1 MRHLRSLTLAAL
13 LPLAP
18 ASAVIFLIT
27 PHTAQAQLESG
38 NVVGTIKDPTGAVV
52 PGAVVTLTNAQT
64 NAVRTATADNSGSFS
79 FQAISPGNYDLTTQ
93 GAGFQPYKRR
103 IEVTVGGHVTA
114 DVNLAVTG
122 TEQTVTVL
130 GEGGATVN
138 TQTQEVSQIVSS
150 QQIAQL
156 PSLSRNPY
164 DFVTISG
171 NISSGD
177 KVTSSGATS
186 STGDQNDTT
195 RGVGFSLN
203 GQRSTGTEILLD
215 GVENN
220 DTYVTGPALLAIP
233 IDSVQE
239 YRVITSNFGP
249 EYGRASGGVVNIITK
264 SGTNALHGSAWE
276 FNRLSA
282 YTSNTVT
289 NAQAGNPKG
298 QYTRNVFGYAVGGP
312 VVKDKLFFFQSTEW
326 VRVRGAGSNQSLIPT
341 PQFLAAAAPN
351 TQAYFAAY
359 GQNPAPFTQTLTKA
373 AVIAGGV
380 TPTSPTDAGAAAN
393 AGTFAALPDTTPI
406 FGIVNY
412 SAPSNAGGGN
422 PQNTYY
428 LVGRGDYNPTDKTQM
443 FGRYALYNEIDQPGG
458 SFNSPYSQYNVGT
471 AIKGATYLYSLT
483 HEFSPTLVSSSK
495 FSFTRNSTDN
505 SANAALFN
513 TPTLYFKSGAAFAG
527 IQAQLPGF
535 YDQNEGTGGLPSGGP
550 QNTAQINQDF
560 DFTHGQHSMKF
571 GTQLFYIQNNI
582 SYGAYAQAVEGIG
595 SSLPGALD
603 NFLTGDL
610 AIFQAAVNPNGA
622 FPCQRDYATGALTV
636 TPACT
641 ITLPAT
647 KPSFS
652 RSNRYKEW
660 AVYANDSYKVT
671 NRFTFNYGVRYDA
684 LGVLHDNH
692 PNLQSNFFPGIGGST
707 AQDYRNGQV
716 LTTPN
721 SPNHRPWNPQRGT
734 VSPRVGFA
742 YDLKGDGR
750 TSLRGG
756 YGISY
761 ERNFGNVTFNIIQN
775 PPNYAVVVVNPT
787 ASDPRVPITT
797 SDSGPLGGASGSVAL
812 PPTSLR
818 AVDPN
823 IRVAQT
829 QFYSLTLEHQIVN
842 NAVVSIGY
850 VGSRGIHLYDIKNFN
865 TQGAGNVY
873 LGDPFDPNNTGTFHY
888 SRLINQYSNINT
900 RGSSGDSHY
909 DGVNVGATVNDLRH
923 SGLSLTANYTFA
935 HSMDDISSTFSESAS
950 ASNGV
955 GNLGYLD
962 PFNPSLDYGASDF
975 DVRQRFVLAPIYQTP
990 WFHNSRSLLGRLAGG
1005 YQVTGI
1011 YTVRT
1016 GAPFTISD
1024 STNSLNAGA
1033 GHGIPRYTPSAP
1045 ITNKVFKK
1053 SIGQA
1058 SSNVYNLAMLPPA
1071 VNYSNPAYGGKS
1083 DFGPYPAN
1091 MTARNTFYGPGAWNF
1106 DASLTKSLPITERIS
1121 VELRAEGFDV
1131 LNHHNLYALEVN
1143 NDVANYGYFTTDKV
1157 TKVVT
1162 PTPIPLQARKGGVNG
1177 GPNDER
1183 RFGQFAAKVTF

>member
-1 MRHLRSLTLAAL
+1 MNSCLSRLSLRLSFVWVSLAAL
-13 LPLAP
+13 LLVLCLP
-18 ASAVIFLIT
+18 ASL
-27 PHTAQAQLESG
+27 HAQLET
-38 NVVGTIKDPTGAVV
+38 GTVAGTVTDPTGAVV
-52 PGAVVTLTNAQT
+52 PGATISIVSATTNAT
-64 NAVRTATADNSGSFS
+64 RTATADNAGSFA
-79 FQAISPGNYDLTTQ
+79 FQAINAGVYNLTAQ
-93 GAGFQPYKRR
+93 GTGFQPFRSR
-103 IEVTVGGHVTA
+103 FEVTVGGRVTV
-114 DVNLAVTG
+114 DVKLAVSG
-122 TEQTVTVL
+122 TEQSVTVQ

-150 QQIAQL
+150 QQIAEL

-220 DTYVTGPALLAIP
+220 DTYVTGPALSTIP

-264 SGTNALHGSAWE
+264 SGTNTLHGSAWE

-282 YTSNTVT
+282 YTANTVT
-289 NAQAGNPKG
+289 NAQSGDAKGN
-298 QYTRNVFGYAVGGP
+298 YTRNVFGYAIGGP

-341 PQFLAAAAPN
+341 PQFLAASSPQ

-359 GQNPAPFTQTLTKA
+359 GTNPLPFTATLSKA
-373 AVIAGGV
+373 DVVAGGV
-380 TPTSPTDAGAAAN
+380 TPTTGGAFDKLAS
-393 AGTFAALPDTTPI
+393 TTPV
-406 FGIVNY
+406 FGVVNFT
-412 SAPSNAGGGN
+412 SPSNAGGGN

-428 LVGRGDYNPTDKTQM
+428 LVGRGDYNLTDKTQM
-443 FGRYALYNEIDQPGG
+443 FGRYALYNEVDQAGA
-458 SFNSPYSQYNVGT
+458 SFSSPYAQFDVGL
-471 AIKGATYLYSLT
+471 AVKGATYLYSLT
-483 HEFSPTLVSSSK
+483 HEFSPTLVSSTK
-495 FSFTRNSTDN
+495 FSFTRNSVTDSGN
-505 SANAALFN
+505 TALYN
-513 TPTLYFKSGAAFAG
+513 TPTLFFKSSAVFGG

-535 YDQNEGTGGLPSGGP
+535 YDNNEGSGGLPAGGP

-560 DFTHGQHSMKF
+560 DITRGHHSIKV

-595 SSLPGALD
+595 SNLPNSLD
-603 NFLTGDL
+603 NFITGNL
-610 AIFQAAVNPNGA
+610 SIFEAAVNPGGVY
-622 FPCQRDYATGALTV
+622 PCTRDYATGLLLNQNTCQV
-636 TPACT
+636 
-641 ITLPAT
+641 TLPAT

-660 AVYANDSYKVT
+660 AVYAQDSYKLT
-671 NRFTFNYGVRYDA
+671 NRFTANYGLRYDA
-684 LGVLHDNH
+684 FGVLHDNH
-692 PNLQSNFFPGIGGST
+692 PGLQANFFPGSGGSL
-707 AQDYRNGQV
+707 AQNYRSGQV

-721 SPNHRPWNPQRGT
+721 SPNHRPWNPQHGT
-734 VSPRVGFA
+734 FSPRVGFA
-742 YDLKGDGR
+742 LDLKGDGK

-756 YGISY
+756 YGVSY

-775 PPNYAVVVVNPT
+775 PPNYAVVVIDGG
-787 ASDPRVPITT
+787 SITN
-797 SDSGPLGGASGSVAL
+797 SDSGPLGGASGTVPL

-823 IRVAQT
+823 IRVAST
-829 QFYSLTLEHQIVN
+829 QFYSLTLERQIVN
-842 NAVVSIGY
+842 NAVISIGY

-873 LGDPFDPNNTGTFHY
+873 LGDSFDPNNTGAFHY
-888 SRLINQYSNINT
+888 SRLTNQYSNINT

-909 DGVNVGATVNDLRH
+909 DGVNVGAQVSDLHH

-950 ASNGV
+950 SSNGV
-955 GNLGYLD
+955 GNLGYLN
-962 PFNPSLDYGASDF
+962 PFNPGLDYGASDF

-990 WFHNSRSLLGRLAGG
+990 WFRNSRSLIGRLAGG

-1016 GAPFTISD
+1016 GAPFTFSD
-1024 STNSLNAGA
+1024 SSNSLNAGA
-1033 GHGIPRYTPSAP
+1033 GHGIPRYAPVTP
-1045 ITNKVFKK
+1045 ITSKVFKK
-1053 SIGQA
+1053 SISQA
-1058 SSNVYNLAMLPPA
+1058 GTNVYNLGTLPAA
-1071 VNYSNPAYGGKS
+1071 VNYSNPAYGGIS

-1106 DASLTKSLPITERIS
+1106 DAAVTKSLPITERIS
-1121 VELRAEGFDV
+1121 LELRAEGFDI
-1131 LNHHNLYALEVN
+1131 LNHHNLYALEAN
-1143 NDVANYGYFTTDKV
+1143 NDVANYGYLDTQNNAV
-1157 TKVVT
+1157 
-1162 PTPIPLQARKGGVNG
+1162 PLPLQARRGGVNG
-1177 GPNDER
+1177 GANDER
-1183 RFGQFAAKVTF
+1183 RFGQFAAKIIF